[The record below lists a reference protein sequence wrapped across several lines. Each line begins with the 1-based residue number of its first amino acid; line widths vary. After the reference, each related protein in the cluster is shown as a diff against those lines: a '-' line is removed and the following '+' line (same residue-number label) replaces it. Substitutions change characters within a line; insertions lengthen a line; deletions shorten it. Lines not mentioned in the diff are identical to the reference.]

1 MNRVSSWGMALVL
14 TMAAMMAV
22 MPGRGAAADRAGGS
36 FGPRVLPAVTLGTF
50 GPVPAARRAAI
61 VPRMADTATTVDK
74 AGNGKAVLEW
84 LGITLNGAQESFLN
98 THKFLIV
105 PKRATR
111 FKGQVSLGAE
121 PLPWDEMLGMYD
133 ETCGSYQAF
142 ERLPHNAHLVTPDI
156 VLHAFHKYLGNALEH
171 LEATELAPTVR
182 RLCHDLRT
190 QALAA
195 SAKTPG
201 RAAARLQ
208 MLAAQFTVPCVLLDT
223 VTAPFEGEPAYGDD
237 GAPLAPPD
245 EGDTAAAAAARLA
258 KFTDLPPELARL
270 AAAELEL
277 IYKAEGMSPSPLFGA
292 YTGEPVQATDYSQFK
307 PRSHYAK
314 SSALRAYFRAMIY
327 LGRHA
332 WTFHTDTGVRDAVLL
347 AWLLAGPGPDGT
359 PLLDAWQRVMRVT
372 GFFAGMPDDI
382 SYPEW
387 RNLLADLLGKQA
399 LTPDLAMQPAFVAK
413 VVARLGTLAPP
424 RILSDVV
431 VFDPARECSKDELLA
446 RTKGFRFFG
455 QRFSFDAWVLGRL
468 TGGDESSKV
477 KLPSTPSAVFLSA
490 AFGDPTAREQAQEYL
505 KGYEPPF
512 ANEEI
517 KAFLGRLDEV
527 AADLGRITEA
537 DWFGSLAAG
546 WLRVLG
552 TLTGTWGA
560 GYPLYMTSPLFG
572 RRQIESFLGSFAE
585 LKHDMLLYVKQNYA
599 EYGDGGDEGK
609 MPPVVKGFVEPNLRF
624 WNELRRLVGF
634 FQAGLQKNGILPQEA
649 EEYSRLNRL
658 VKAIDLFASLA
669 EKELQGKPISEKE
682 YEELRLLRL
691 SEFAMPFIEG
701 PRLEDDQLRSA
712 LIADVHTDGVKQTV
726 LYEATGEPA
735 FMLVLVGNEKSPR
748 LAVGPVFNH
757 YEFSEPM
764 GTRLSDEDWRKRV
777 YEDPVKIPAKPAWS
791 RPLSDLK

>member
-1 MNRVSSWGMALVL
+1 MNRVRLWGTALVL
-14 TMAAMMAV
+14 TMAAVMAV
-22 MPGRGAAADRAGGS
+22 MPGPAGAAGRGGGA
-36 FGPRVLPAVTLGTF
+36 FGPRLLPAVTLGTF
-50 GPVPAARRAAI
+50 GPVPSARRPPI
-61 VPRMADTATTVDK
+61 TPKLADTATTLDQAV
-74 AGNGKAVLEW
+74 NGKAVLEW
-84 LGITLNGAQESFLN
+84 LGVTLNGAQEAFLN

-105 PKRATR
+105 PKSATR
-111 FKGQVSLGAE
+111 FKGRVSLGGE

-133 ETCGSYQAF
+133 ETCGEYEAW

-156 VLHAFHKYLGNALEH
+156 ALHAFHKYLGNALEH
-171 LEATELAPTVR
+171 LEATELASTVR
-182 RLCHDLRT
+182 RLCHDVRT
-190 QALAA
+190 QAMAA
-195 SAKTPG
+195 SAKTSG

-223 VTAPFEGEPAYGDD
+223 VTAPFEGEPACGDD
-237 GAPLAPPD
+237 GAPLPAPD
-245 EGDTAAAAAARLA
+245 EGDTAAAAAAQLA
-258 KFTDLPPELARL
+258 KFRDLPPELARL

-277 IYKAEGMSPSPLFGA
+277 IYKAGGMSPSPLFGA

-314 SSALRAYFRAMIY
+314 SSVLRAYFRAMIY

-332 WTFHTDTGVRDAVLL
+332 WSFQTDTGVRDAVLL
-347 AWLLAGPGPDGT
+347 AWLLAGPGPDGK

-372 GFFAGMPDDI
+372 GFFAGMPDDL

-387 RNLLADLLGKQA
+387 RNLLTDLLGKEP
-399 LTPDLAMQPAFVAK
+399 LTPDLAMQSAFVAK
-413 VVARLGTLAPP
+413 VVARLGTLSPP

-431 VFDPARECSKDELLA
+431 LVDPAAGCGKDDLLA

-455 QRFSFDAWVLGRL
+455 QRFSLDAWVLGRL
-468 TGGDESSKV
+468 TGGDEASQV

-490 AFGDPTAREQAQEYL
+490 VFGDPTAREQSQEYL

-512 ANEEI
+512 TNEEV

-527 AADLGRITEA
+527 AADLGKVTDAE
-537 DWFGSLAAG
+537 WFGSLAAG

-552 TLTGTWGA
+552 TLTGTWGS

-572 RRQIESFLGSFAE
+572 RRQLESFLGSFAE
-585 LKHDMLLYVKQNYA
+585 LKHDMLLYAKQNYA

-609 MPPVVKGFVEPNLRF
+609 VPPVVKGFVEPNLRF

-634 FQAGLQKNGILPQEA
+634 FQAGLQKNGILAQET

-658 VKAIDLFASLA
+658 AAAIDLFAALA
-669 EKELQGKPISEKE
+669 EKELQGTPISEKE
-682 YEELRLLRL
+682 YEELRRLRL
-691 SEFAMPFIEG
+691 SEFAMPFTDG
-701 PRLEDDQLRSA
+701 PSLDDDQLRSA
-712 LIADVHTDGVKQTV
+712 LIADVHTDGVRQTV

-748 LAVGPVFNH
+748 LAVGPVFNP

-764 GTRLSDEDWRKRV
+764 GTRLSDEDWRRRV
-777 YEDPVKIPAKPAWS
+777 YQEPARVPAKPAWS
-791 RPLSDLK
+791 RPLYDLQ